1 MKKVR
6 EELAGKENYYM
17 AYLYG
22 NDIKIL
28 DGVKNDLDDLE
39 KNAKGIFKAPTG
51 SVVAVHVGP
60 QIYAVAYLLVD

>member
-1 MKKVR
+1 
-6 EELAGKENYYM
+6 M

-22 NDIKIL
+22 KDIGIL
-28 DGVKNDLDDLE
+28 DGVKNDLADLE
-39 KNAKGIFKAPTG
+39 KNAKGVFQAPTG